1 MNCTLRLVALGLAA
15 LIFLPGCA
23 NVEVPEPTAADLVLK
38 DGVVYTL
45 DPELPKARAI
55 AIRGGRIVGVA
66 DAVRP
71 EWVGAETRVLDLKG
85 ACVVPGLWD
94 AHAHL
99 LGLGL
104 SRQRVDLV
112 GTTSFAE
119 VVERLRS
126 EAAST
131 PKGHW
136 IQGRGWDQNDW
147 PKSEF
152 GGEFPTHDA
161 LSRAVPNHPVLLRR
175 IDGHASLLNR
185 RALDQAMIGKET
197 KAPSGGAI
205 LRDADGLPTGVLV
218 DAAMSLANTPPLSG
232 NEVRRALKQG
242 ADECLSLG
250 LVGIHDAG
258 ISSKTLEAYES
269 LYTKG
274 ELPFRVY
281 AMLRPSAARDLG
293 KPFTNR
299 FDGRLSARAVKRS
312 MDGALGSRGAF
323 LLEPY
328 SDQPDTT
335 GLPQIE
341 REALAEETRFF
352 AALGFQTCTHAIG
365 DAGVRRVL
373 DAYEQAQ
380 GDDRSLRLRIE
391 HAQIVAPADIPRFAA
406 LGVLP
411 SMQPTHCTSDMP
423 WATARVGADRIR
435 GAYAWQRLRDAGVT
449 HIPLGSDFPVESPNP
464 MLGFYAAVT
473 RLSPKGTSPQGPGGW
488 FPDQRLTRIQTL
500 RGFTIDAA
508 YAAFQ
513 ENDTGSIALGKWAD
527 FAVFDRDLITCP
539 APDLLTAR
547 VRYTIVAG
555 EVAYTGKD

>member
-1 MNCTLRLVALGLAA
+1 MNPTLKLATLGLAA
-15 LIFLPGCA
+15 LVFLPACA
-23 NVEVPEPTAADLVLK
+23 NLDAQEQTAADLVLK
-38 DGVVYTL
+38 GGVVYTL
-45 DPELPKARAI
+45 DPDRPKAQAV
-55 AIRGGRIVGVA
+55 AIRAGRIVGVG

-112 GTTSFAE
+112 GTTSFAQ
-119 VVERLRS
+119 VVERLQD

-175 IDGHASLLNR
+175 VDGHASLLNR

-205 LRDADGLPTGVLV
+205 LRDADGHPTGVLV
-218 DAAMSLANTPPLSG
+218 DAAMSLANTPRLTG
-232 NEVRRALKQG
+232 AEVQRALKRG
-242 ADECLSLG
+242 AEDCLSLG

-258 ISSKTLEAYES
+258 VSTETLKTYES
-269 LYTKG
+269 LYSKG
-274 ELPFRVY
+274 ELAFRVY
-281 AMLRPSAARDLG
+281 AMLRPSAARTLG
-293 KPFTNR
+293 APFADR
-299 FDGRLSARAVKRS
+299 YGGRLSARAIKRS

-341 REALAEETRFF
+341 LETLAKETREF

-380 GDDRSLRLRIE
+380 GDDRSLRLRVE

-423 WATARVGADRIR
+423 WATARVGPERIR

-449 HIPLGSDFPVESPNP
+449 HLPLGSDFPVESPNP

-473 RLSPKGTSPQGPGGW
+473 RLSPKGTSPSGPKGW
-488 FPDQRLTRIQTL
+488 FPDQRLTRMQTL

-513 ENDTGSIALGKWAD
+513 EKDTGSIVAGKWAD
-527 FAVFDRDLITCP
+527 LAIFDRDLITCP
-539 APDLLTAR
+539 TGALLTAQ

-555 EVAYTGKD
+555 EIAYTAK